1 MGYETKVQEIKRPNS
16 NQYYVNFPMALAKA
30 MNFEKGE
37 SVFWE
42 VVDKH
47 SFLLKRKDNRKGQ
60 DNAR

>member
-42 VVDKH
+42 VVDKN
-47 SFLLKRKDNRKGQ
+47 SLLLKRKDNRKGR